1 MQSQQHA
8 AAAGCKLE
16 QQFACFESFCRW
28 LREAWWCHPVLGP
41 CSACSSAC
49 LWLPPCAGLT
59 LSTCSTAPLCA
70 GPTSSCSPRKVG
82 ACRASAEAAGR
93 LSSSFD
99 GTLVHKTAPAQS
111 RVDDLTVA
119 SPLSVV
125 RDRKNTATKLFSG
138 RPQAC
143 TSLAPASLA
152 AVYARP
158 NRTDTT
164 SSVSSTLMDRAAR
177 SPFRC
182 GVGHVGVRGRAGASR
197 CVRRL
202 EVAVRRSADAL
213 TATRQPSYGCAYRD
227 VRWGEY

>member
-16 QQFACFESFCRW
+16 QQFASFESFCRW
-28 LREAWWCHPVLGP
+28 LREARWCHPVLGP
-41 CSACSSAC
+41 CSASSSAC
-49 LWLPPCAGLT
+49 LWLPPSAGLT

-70 GPTSSCSPRKVG
+70 GPTSSCSPRTVG

-125 RDRKNTATKLFSG
+125 RDRKNTATKLFRG
-138 RPQAC
+138 KPGW
-143 TSLAPASLA
+143 APSSVYIPCPLPSPLA

-158 NRTDTT
+158 NRIDTA

-182 GVGHVGVRGRAGASR
+182 SVGHVGFRARVSASR
-197 CVRRL
+197 CVPRL
-202 EVAVRRSADAL
+202 E
-213 TATRQPSYGCAYRD
+213 GCRAAQR
-227 VRWGEY
+227 